1 LKAKYDINAIDKK
14 IKKLRKAT
22 EEVMEA
28 GGNIEAVKRNTNRIL
43 ASIKMLELNVC
54 DVSPLLK

>member
-1 LKAKYDINAIDKK
+1 MKAKYDINAIDKK